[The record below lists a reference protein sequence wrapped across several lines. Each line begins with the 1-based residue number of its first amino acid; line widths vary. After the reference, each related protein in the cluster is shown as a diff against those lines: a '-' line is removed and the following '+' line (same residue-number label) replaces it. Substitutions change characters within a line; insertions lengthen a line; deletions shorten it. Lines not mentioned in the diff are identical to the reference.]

1 MSLILTEEA
10 LTGLFYIQRYR
21 YLTIKQFGFISGLN
35 YEKAAAVLRIMGRKK
50 LLGHFGNVPFGG
62 RGKAPKTYFL
72 TRKGH
77 GFLVENLSVAIEE
90 IGGHKKVNSDVK
102 WTPKTYH
109 NLSLIDCFLTLE
121 SQIAATG
128 KYRLFKVFSENKI
141 ERLKGGGTRTET
153 TDFLDDTQSSDSR
166 IIPDGAFILERLE
179 DAKRFLFFL
188 EFDNG
193 TETIESKLSANFHK
207 TVQHK
212 FSQYVKYLESGKYGL
227 KYHEH
232 GEFKFFTML
241 FVTDSERR
249 AQNIADS
256 LSFVKNDYR
265 RLFYISDKDTA
276 LADFFFS
283 AWKLPAGK
291 PEDARAIIKE

>member
-21 YLTIKQFGFISGLN
+21 YLTINQFGHITGLS
-35 YEKAAAVLRIMGRKK
+35 YEKSASVLRIMERKSY
-50 LLGHFGNVPFGG
+50 LGHFGNVPFGG

-77 GFLVENLSVAIEE
+77 GFLVDNLPDMIEE
-90 IGGHKKVNSDVK
+90 IGGYKKVNSDVK

-109 NLSLIDCFLTLE
+109 NLALIDCFLAIE
-121 SQIAATG
+121 KQVAGTG

-166 IIPDGAFILERLE
+166 IIPDGAFVLERLE
-179 DAKRFLFFL
+179 DEKRFLFFL

-193 TETIESKLSANFHK
+193 TETIESKLPANFHK
-207 TVQHK
+207 TVQYK
-212 FSQYVKYLESGKYGL
+212 FSQYVKYLESGRYGL
-227 KYHEH
+227 KYRDH
-232 GEFKFFTML
+232 GEFKFFFML

-249 AQNIADS
+249 VNNICDS
-256 LSFVKNDYR
+256 LSFIKPELR
-265 RLFYISDKDTA
+265 RLFYVLDKDTA

-283 AWKLPAGK
+283 DWQQPAGDDTTK
-291 PEDARAIIKE
+291 RPLVKR